1 MRHPRSINAATELPL
16 SPPAKANQ
24 GTEPL
29 LPEESMTDDASP
41 MVTAYYEAYLDMR
54 KMLAVLTELRG
65 DDPQDALA

>member
-1 MRHPRSINAATELPL
+1 M
-16 SPPAKANQ
+16 
-24 GTEPL
+24 

-41 MVTAYYEAYLDMR
+41 LVTAYYEAYLDMR